1 MCSISY
7 DTNVIN
13 TDIKGIYR
21 YSGVNK
27 MIIFNISAKEF
38 RNLVLCRLRPL
49 AKDSSRLVQWSQR
62 LEFQWAPSLGTA
74 LDGHGVTTHS
84 LLSNAC
90 LSSTQTSSS
99 YGYYYGCVTLALFL
113 SFEPDPEYSSA
124 LYASNCS
131 QSIRGFSKCW
141 DVDVTMLVLW
151 WSQCAGG
158 KKLRNDNSTWWF
170 HCNWNG
176 KSGRKTCF

>member
-62 LEFQWAPSLGTA
+62 LEFQ
-74 LDGHGVTTHS
+74 
-84 LLSNAC
+84 
-90 LSSTQTSSS
+90 
-99 YGYYYGCVTLALFL
+99 
-113 SFEPDPEYSSA
+113 
-124 LYASNCS
+124 
-131 QSIRGFSKCW
+131 
-141 DVDVTMLVLW
+141 
-151 WSQCAGG
+151 
-158 KKLRNDNSTWWF
+158 
-170 HCNWNG
+170 
-176 KSGRKTCF
+176 